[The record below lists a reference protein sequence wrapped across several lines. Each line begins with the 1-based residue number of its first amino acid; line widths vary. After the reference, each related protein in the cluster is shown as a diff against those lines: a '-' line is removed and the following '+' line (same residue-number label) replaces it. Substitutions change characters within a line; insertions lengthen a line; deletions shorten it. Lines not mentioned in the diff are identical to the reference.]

1 MFHERTPTSSLLVV
15 GDGRSL
21 ESPIRQQSSPTCRWE
36 PGQAWGIGEGGRDVH
51 FRQIILSQLYFEAR
65 ALREGSMMPPRRRRT
80 RCRVDSCSRAGHQ
93 RFVFQR
99 PAQFETPADS
109 LPGPLLLL
117 PTNSFVDATY
127 FLDVVI
133 RQRTPVLQLL
143 PGEDQTLLVRGDT
156 LLVLDLGLDI
166 VDGVGGFDFERD
178 GFTREGFDEAV
189 TLSVLCGR
197 MGCCG

>member
-1 MFHERTPTSSLLVV
+1 MQVISVLFS
-15 GDGRSL
+15 
-21 ESPIRQQSSPTCRWE
+21 
-36 PGQAWGIGEGGRDVH
+36 
-51 FRQIILSQLYFEAR
+51 
-65 ALREGSMMPPRRRRT
+65 
-80 RCRVDSCSRAGHQ
+80 
-93 RFVFQR
+93 QR
-99 PAQFETPADS
+99 PAPFETPADS

-117 PTNSFVDATY
+117 PANSFVDATY

-178 GFTREGFDEAV
+178 GFTGEGFDEAV
-189 TLSVLCGR
+189 ALSILCGR
-197 MGCCG
+197 TGCCG